1 MKIHRTRSPVVPLQ
15 RLADS
20 LARRAPAPAGG
31 DAPRALRSARLGPVL
46 RLDRRAAERLFR
58 LALLD
63 ATAGETVARP
73 RAVLWRD
80 GGDTLLLE
88 PSRARLRTG
97 VGVLVVAVPVF
108 TDETGRKQV
117 VLPFVTA
124 DDKNAVGFMAAT
136 ESVPRGPRAI
146 VDRFGDPLLAAAWAA
161 LVEVA
166 AAWATAMGPR
176 LVGAPLAVAG
186 LGATAEGLVIPTQRP
201 FDAPEPA
208 R

>member
-1 MKIHRTRSPVVPLQ
+1 M
-15 RLADS
+15 
-20 LARRAPAPAGG
+20 
-31 DAPRALRSARLGPVL
+31 PRALRPGRLGPVL
-46 RLDRRAAERLFR
+46 QLERRAAERLFR

-63 ATAGETVARP
+63 VSAGETVARP

-97 VGVLVVAVPVF
+97 AGVLVVAVPVF
-108 TDETGRKQV
+108 ADETGRRQV

-124 DDKNAVGFMAAT
+124 DNRDAVGFIAAT
-136 ESVPRGPRAI
+136 ESVPRGPRPI
-146 VDRFGDPLLAAAWAA
+146 VDRFGDPLLAAVWAA

-166 AAWATAMGPR
+166 AAWAAAMGRR
-176 LVGAPLAVAG
+176 LAGAPLAVAG
-186 LGATAEGLVIPTQRP
+186 LGVTAEGLVIPTQQP
-201 FDAPEPA
+201 LDATEPG